1 MKIYNQIH
9 QTVKVLEM
17 FLWIKINYK
26 IKTKTNK
33 YRIKMIIYNL
43 TDNNIM
49 TTISSFQKIITCKKF
64 HPRDNKV
71 VPNYKLF
78 NHKLDF

>member
-64 HPRDNKV
+64 HPRDN
-71 VPNYKLF
+71 
-78 NHKLDF
+78 